1 MTRRPPPC
9 YCGSHNAYPAIERAM
24 SFTRFQLVLLAIAF
38 CLTAVN
44 AARIFLRTAE
54 VKFPSFA
61 DLGVAL
67 MSPFLADG
75 LGVSGLARV
84 SAGR

>member
-1 MTRRPPPC
+1 MSDDKNTSALEERR
-9 YCGSHNAYPAIERAM
+9 
-24 SFTRFQLVLLAIAF
+24 LVLEELKAQHEYQ
-38 CLTAVN
+38 LRAVN

>member
-1 MTRRPPPC
+1 MT
-9 YCGSHNAYPAIERAM
+9 GLKWTSLAA
-24 SFTRFQLVLLAIAF
+24 LLCVSAGCTSTQDSATE
-38 CLTAVN
+38 TAVN

>member
-1 MTRRPPPC
+1 V
-9 YCGSHNAYPAIERAM
+9 G
-24 SFTRFQLVLLAIAF
+24 LWVVLLLMAVVPLLLWVAG
-38 CLTAVN
+38 VN